1 MFPREA
7 CINEEPLCEQ
17 APPTFHLRLCRK
29 KGMTSAMLWDQIVG
43 GVFKVKE
50 VCLEQGSLF
59 VSVVGGGGDSYG
71 AKQVWSLSA

>member
-1 MFPREA
+1 M
-7 CINEEPLCEQ
+7 
-17 APPTFHLRLCRK
+17 
-29 KGMTSAMLWDQIVG
+29 DQIVG

-50 VCLEQGSLF
+50 VCMEQGSLF